1 MLAIVESF
9 RHWRHYLEGST
20 YPVEVLSDHADLRSF
35 MITHKLPRRQVRWAL
50 TLSSYD
56 FRIVYR
62 KGALNPAD
70 GLSRRPDH
78 QHEAEQ
84 EESEENASQLQRIL
98 FPTVA
103 LLSVEPRDD
112 VLTHEMLLREVLVAG
127 TTSSRQ
133 QNQRTQA
140 RTAGSEE
147 ALYEEIGVSLIEILP
162 EFLRIDPLAKHMLE
176 KITAREE
183 HPELPDSHPL

>member
-1 MLAIVESF
+1 M
-9 RHWRHYLEGST
+9 T
-20 YPVEVLSDHADLRSF
+20 
-35 MITHKLPRRQVRWAL
+35 THKLPRRQVRWAL

-56 FRIVYR
+56 FRIVYQ

-78 QHEAEQ
+78 QYEAEQ

-140 RTAGSEE
+140 RTAASEE
-147 ALYEEIGVSLIEILP
+147 ALYEEIDVSLIEILP

-183 HPELPDSHPL
+183 HPELPDPHPL